1 MYFNSALICES
12 SWNRVDSTWS
22 VMGRFFFLARSWTW
36 DFCECRRKESRANWA
51 APIENKTLNPIR
63 SLARL
68 LRAASPVHRPVV
80 APTACSFKPSPNAA
94 IAQRLQLH
102 QCLSSHC
109 FFVACAQRLSG
120 SRPMKNSNPSR
131 IIRRRSTLAFYMILE
146 LQGHSACGY
155 IIPPTRIRFESYGRS
170 ECTLIGRHT

>member
-1 MYFNSALICES
+1 MECHGKI
-12 SWNRVDSTWS
+12 
-22 VMGRFFFLARSWTW
+22 FFFLHATGHGT
-36 DFCECRRKESRANWA
+36 FCECRIKESRANWA

-80 APTACSFKPSPNAA
+80 APIACSFKPSPNAA

-109 FFVACAQRLSG
+109 FFVACAQKAQWFEAYEKLQSLAYQSTSFHFDILHDLRTT
-120 SRPMKNSNPSR
+120 RPLCMWVHYSS
-131 IIRRRSTLAFYMILE
+131 
-146 LQGHSACGY
+146 
-155 IIPPTRIRFESYGRS
+155 
-170 ECTLIGRHT
+170 HTYSV

>member
-1 MYFNSALICES
+1 MECHGKI
-12 SWNRVDSTWS
+12 
-22 VMGRFFFLARSWTW
+22 FFLARSWTW
-36 DFCECRRKESRANWA
+36 DICECRRKESRANWA
-51 APIENKTLNPIR
+51 APIENKTLNLIR

-109 FFVACAQRLSG
+109 FFVACAQKAQWFEAYEKLQSLAYQ
-120 SRPMKNSNPSR
+120 
-131 IIRRRSTLAFYMILE
+131 STSFHFDILHD
-146 LQGHSACGY
+146 LRTTGPLCMWGHYS
-155 IIPPTRIRFESYGRS
+155 S
-170 ECTLIGRHT
+170 HTYSV

>member
-22 VMGRFFFLARSWTW
+22 VMGRFFFPARSWTW

-51 APIENKTLNPIR
+51 APIENKTLNLIR

-109 FFVACAQRLSG
+109 FFVACAQKAQWFEAYEKFQSVAYHSTSFHFGILHDLRTT
-120 SRPMKNSNPSR
+120 RPLCMWVHYSS
-131 IIRRRSTLAFYMILE
+131 
-146 LQGHSACGY
+146 
-155 IIPPTRIRFESYGRS
+155 
-170 ECTLIGRHT
+170 HTYSV

>member
-12 SWNRVDSTWS
+12 SWIRVDSTWS
-22 VMGRFFFLARSWTW
+22 VKGRLFSHAAGRGTLVSAGQ
-36 DFCECRRKESRANWA
+36 RKAVGTWA

-80 APTACSFKPSPNAA
+80 APIACSFKPSPNAA

-109 FFVACAQRLSG
+109 FFVACAQKAQWFEAYEKLQSLAYQSTSFHFDILHDLRTT
-120 SRPMKNSNPSR
+120 RPLCMWVHYSS
-131 IIRRRSTLAFYMILE
+131 
-146 LQGHSACGY
+146 
-155 IIPPTRIRFESYGRS
+155 
-170 ECTLIGRHT
+170 HTYSV

>member
-1 MYFNSALICES
+1 MYVHSALICES

-22 VMGRFFFLARSWTW
+22 VKGRLFSHAAGRGTLVSAGQ
-36 DFCECRRKESRANWA
+36 RKAVGTWA

-102 QCLSSHC
+102 QCLSSHY
-109 FFVACAQRLSG
+109 FFVACAQKAQWFEAYEKFQSVAYHSTSFHFGILHDLRTT
-120 SRPMKNSNPSR
+120 RPLCMWVHYSS
-131 IIRRRSTLAFYMILE
+131 
-146 LQGHSACGY
+146 
-155 IIPPTRIRFESYGRS
+155 
-170 ECTLIGRHT
+170 HTYSV